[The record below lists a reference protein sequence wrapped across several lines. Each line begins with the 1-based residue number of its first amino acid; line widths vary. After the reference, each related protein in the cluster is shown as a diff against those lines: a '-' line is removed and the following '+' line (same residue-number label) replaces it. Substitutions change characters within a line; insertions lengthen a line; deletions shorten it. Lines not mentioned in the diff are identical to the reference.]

1 MEALLLHIHP
11 DNPQARL
18 IQQAVDVVRAGG
30 VIIYPTDAAYAL
42 GCRLD
47 DKAALD
53 RIRRIRQ
60 LDDRH
65 HMTLICRD
73 LSEIAIYAHVDNETY
88 RFLKAHTPGA
98 YTFLLK
104 ATREV
109 PKRLQHAKRKTI
121 GIRIPDCTIAQELL
135 ATLGE
140 PMMNTTLILPREKE
154 PLFDPDEIYEK
165 LINQV
170 DAIIDGG
177 YGDVYPTSVIDLS
190 GDKPTVVR
198 IGKGTV
204 DDL

>member
-1 MEALLLHIHP
+1 M
-11 DNPQARL
+11 
-18 IQQAVDVVRAGG
+18 
-30 VIIYPTDAAYAL
+30 
-42 GCRLD
+42 
-47 DKAALD
+47 
-53 RIRRIRQ
+53 
-60 LDDRH
+60 
-65 HMTLICRD
+65 
-73 LSEIAIYAHVDNETY
+73 DNETY

-109 PKRLQHAKRKTI
+109 PKRLQHAKCKTI